1 MEQRLIIL
9 KMKGKI
15 HLFGILCLLAS
26 IQPMQAQIDFGS
38 LSEQQLY
45 KRENK
50 YNRWTIGMGAG
61 PVFYYTDI
69 IDYTIFPKGHYRFA
83 PTIMIAH
90 QFNRPWGIE
99 AQMMMADMYGQ
110 KNGRYF
116 SGNLIDASLNLT
128 LSINQMAIFGPIS
141 DRWNIYAKLGLGLVY
156 FRSRVRD
163 VDDHSFKKV
172 KDIYP
177 YISGYPN
184 PYGWDE
190 EDYLV
195 MGYDRQGDPTKKQK
209 RKSEVVVPIGVGAQ
223 YRINERWDAGMEL
236 MMHSMTKDNLDVNL
250 SGADNDAYLFPTLT
264 IRYKIGK
271 KERRHPVW
279 TYKDFNLSQRRNRQ
293 NDPLAIK
300 IDSLR
305 QRLDEL
311 AAKDS
316 ITNDTTTI
324 HIETIIHE
332 NDIHASVFFEFDK
345 SNITERTHKTLAK
358 IAKAMK
364 ENNSTRVVIRG
375 YCDARGTDQYNIKLS
390 ERRCQAV
397 LDVLVK
403 DYGIEKDR
411 FDIDPRG
418 ESELLSD
425 TEKLKPRGIHLVN
438 RRVDLLLIK
447 D

>member
-1 MEQRLIIL
+1 MKAKIQIL
-9 KMKGKI
+9 
-15 HLFGILCLLAS
+15 GILAIFGTLW
-26 IQPMQAQIDFGS
+26 PMQAQIDFGS

-50 YNRWTIGMGAG
+50 YNNWSIGIGMG

-69 IDYTIFPKGHYRFA
+69 IDYSVMPKDHYRFA
-83 PTIMIAH
+83 PTIMVAR

-99 AQMMMADMYGQ
+99 AQLMMADMYGQ

-116 SGNLIDASLNLT
+116 SGHLVDATLNLT
-128 LSINQMAIFGPIS
+128 LSINQMAIFGPIG
-141 DRWNIYAKLGLGLVY
+141 DRWNIYAKLGFGLVY

-163 VDDHSFKKV
+163 LEDHTFKKV

-177 YISGYPN
+177 FISGYPN

-195 MGYDRQGDPTKKQK
+195 IGYDRQGDPTKKQK

-264 IRYKIGK
+264 LRYKIGK
-271 KERRHPVW
+271 KDRRHPVW
-279 TYKDFNLSQRRNRQ
+279 TYKDFNLSQRRNRA
-293 NDPLAIK
+293 NDPLAMK

-311 AAKDS
+311 AANDS
-316 ITNDTTTI
+316 VTNDTTTI
-324 HIETIIHE
+324 YAETIVYE
-332 NDIHASVFFEFDK
+332 DDIQASVFFDFDK
-345 SNITERTHKTLAK
+345 TEISSRSHKTLAQ

-364 ENNSTRVVIRG
+364 ENKTSRVLIRG
-375 YCDARGTDQYNIKLS
+375 YCDARGTDQYNIRLS

-403 DYGIEKDR
+403 DYGIDKNR
-411 FDIDPRG
+411 FVQDPKG

-438 RRVDLLLIK
+438 RRVDLLLLK

>member
-1 MEQRLIIL
+1 MKAKIQIL
-9 KMKGKI
+9 
-15 HLFGILCLLAS
+15 GILAIFGTLW
-26 IQPMQAQIDFGS
+26 PMQAQIDFGS

-50 YNRWTIGMGAG
+50 YNNWSIGIGMG

-69 IDYTIFPKGHYRFA
+69 IDYSVMPKDHYRFA
-83 PTIMIAH
+83 PTIMVAR

-99 AQMMMADMYGQ
+99 AQLMMADMYGQ

-116 SGNLIDASLNLT
+116 SGHLVDATLNLT
-128 LSINQMAIFGPIS
+128 LSINQMAIFGPIG
-141 DRWNIYAKLGLGLVY
+141 DRWNIYAKLGFGLVY

-163 VDDHSFKKV
+163 LEDQTFKKV

-177 YISGYPN
+177 FISGYPN

-195 MGYDRQGDPTKKQK
+195 IGYDRQGDPTKKQK

-264 IRYKIGK
+264 LRYKIGK
-271 KERRHPVW
+271 KDRRHPVW
-279 TYKDFNLSQRRNRQ
+279 TYKDFNLSQRRNRA
-293 NDPLAIK
+293 NDPLAMK

-311 AAKDS
+311 AANDS
-316 ITNDTTTI
+316 VTNDTTTI
-324 HIETIIHE
+324 YAETIVYEDEIQ
-332 NDIHASVFFEFDK
+332 ASVFFDFDK
-345 SNITERTHKTLAK
+345 ADITNRSHKTLSQ

-364 ENNSTRVVIRG
+364 ENKTSRVLIRG
-375 YCDARGTDQYNIKLS
+375 YCDARGTDQYNIRLS

-403 DYGIEKDR
+403 DYGIDKNR
-411 FDIDPRG
+411 FVQDPKG

-438 RRVDLLLIK
+438 RRVDLLLLK